1 MNSFKNHWILWFTII
16 FVGALVV
23 LSVFGIFLNDGIEG
37 FFWGKTDDK
46 RLDVMSSIVVASVTF
61 ASALVAIILARTA
74 LLYAENEEK
83 REFKNRMEE
92 RIKSIHDINNEIIN
106 SVKELRI
113 IAYKIMLDLDFKVN
127 DYLNKEDNNF
137 EMLKENMEK
146 KFEKLKRPLTNFAI
160 AIRKLSSNTLV
171 FQHYKKNFINDK
183 NYAINVH
190 DIAIE
195 MENIHIPEMDSI
207 GIFNYISEI
216 LKEIKDFPENEQ
228 KWIVFSV
235 IFRYSIKLSQ
245 TNKSIDSDKDVIFDI
260 LLNLPNSQS
269 YKEISKIFD
278 KEFWETNKKYAEET
292 INILSEE
299 GDNEKEF
306 NKELRDIQNWLTSNA
321 TFLESNSNKG
331 YLELLLKIAKG
342 IAIEHNQ
349 KEINANVIFTTLSY
363 LELNSYSKAV
373 FSKMMGEH
381 FYKIEPSIGG
391 QKYIDLVDN
400 YKGKD
405 IPFDSNM
412 EIFIAEAR
420 KHLGNEIFCSL
431 R

>member
-1 MNSFKNHWILWFTII
+1 
-16 FVGALVV
+16 
-23 LSVFGIFLNDGIEG
+23 
-37 FFWGKTDDK
+37 
-46 RLDVMSSIVVASVTF
+46 
-61 ASALVAIILARTA
+61 
-74 LLYAENEEK
+74 
-83 REFKNRMEE
+83 
-92 RIKSIHDINNEIIN
+92 
-106 SVKELRI
+106 
-113 IAYKIMLDLDFKVN
+113 
-127 DYLNKEDNNF
+127 
-137 EMLKENMEK
+137 
-146 KFEKLKRPLTNFAI
+146 
-160 AIRKLSSNTLV
+160 
-171 FQHYKKNFINDK
+171 
-183 NYAINVH
+183 
-190 DIAIE
+190 

-235 IFRYSIKLSQ
+235 IFRYSINLSQ

-420 KHLGNEIFCSL
+420 KHLGNEIFCFL